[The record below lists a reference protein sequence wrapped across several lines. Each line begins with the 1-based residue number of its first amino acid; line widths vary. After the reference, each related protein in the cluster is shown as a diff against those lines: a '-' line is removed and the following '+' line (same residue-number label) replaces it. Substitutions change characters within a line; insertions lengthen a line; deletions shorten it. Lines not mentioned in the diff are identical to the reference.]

1 MTDTNTA
8 QLTEKEVKLV
18 MKIID
23 NLEIYTSDENYF
35 EMLDDETDNGN
46 PNFEKDILA
55 LRNSL
60 RTKLNKN

>member
-8 QLTEKEVKLV
+8 QLTEKEVKFL
-18 MKIID
+18 KEIID

-35 EMLDDETDNGN
+35 EMIDDETDNGN
-46 PNFEKDILA
+46 PNFQKDILA
-55 LRNSL
+55 L